1 MTNRNNDYLLR
12 PVEIPCDDEFY
23 DRPFF
28 AYGIFKKGQLAHSK
42 ISNCIDNINP
52 DEIPYELY
60 IRDGYP
66 LIKKELSQNITK
78 GEKIRF
84 AQNRICAYRRI
95 SDTMPGNIYKWDT
108 IVVHGETFNVLVT
121 DELEGTFKNV
131 DDNGEYLDY
140 YDGHNDPFFYKV
152 PEFIVNEL
160 KNLEFNDESVI
171 FKIQMYY
178 ILLWSAIERYS
189 KLKYDV
195 SNREK
200 DYLNALVNDKIY
212 QEAFMID
219 NPKSRGP
226 IHSAQNAKEYIFNKN
241 DQNYIINYYYTL
253 RCNVAHRG
261 KELRNNS
268 LLLRRSLNDLLNI
281 FEEMIAITFDYNEYI
296 N

>member
-1 MTNRNNDYLLR
+1 MTNKNNDYLLR

-42 ISNCIDNINP
+42 ISNCIDNIIS

-108 IVVHGETFNVLVT
+108 IVIHGETFNILVT
-121 DELEGTFKNV
+121 DELAGTFKNV
-131 DDNGEYLDY
+131 EDNGNYLDY

-152 PEFIVNEL
+152 PDFIDLEL
-160 KNLEFNDESVI
+160 KKLVDYEDENAI
-171 FKIQMYY
+171 FKLQMYY

-189 KLKYDV
+189 KLKYDIL
-195 SNREK
+195 NKER
-200 DYLNALVNDKIY
+200 DYLIALTNDKVY
-212 QEAFMID
+212 QDAFD
-219 NPKSRGP
+219 AVNPRNRDP
-226 IHSAQNAKEYIFNKN
+226 IHSAQNAREYIFNRKN
-241 DQNYIINYYYTL
+241 KNYIINYYYTI

-261 KELRNNS
+261 KESKNNF
-268 LLLRRSLNDLLNI
+268 LALKNALNDLLEI
-281 FEEMIAITFDYNEYI
+281 FNLMIAITFDYT
-296 N
+296 